1 MYNIAIVSGDG
12 IGKEVMECCEYLLDK
27 LDLNFSFEYGEAGFE
42 CFGKN
47 GTTLPEETLK
57 IANKSDA
64 VLFGAS
70 TSTPGQPSPII
81 NLRKELNVYANIRP
95 IKSYK
100 GVNCLRD
107 DIDFVIVRENTEGLY
122 SQVEYSDGEK
132 MIAERIITKKASER
146 IAKAAFNLCI
156 KRGQN
161 KVTCVHK
168 SNVLKKTDGIFK
180 ESFYKVAKNYP
191 QITTEDFYVD
201 AMAMYLI
208 TQPQNFNVI
217 VSSNLFGDIL
227 SDESAGLIGG
237 LGLAPS
243 GNIGD
248 HNGLFEPVHG
258 SAPDIAGQNKA
269 NPIATILSV
278 AMMLRYSFDMAD
290 EADAIENAVSA
301 VLDKVTV
308 QLTLCL
314 MLRDSDVFHAQIWVT
329 LLRLKSDFSHLYCNT
344 KQQHHNSFLSCGAVA
359 LFIFI
364 YKYFKNLCFTQY
376 E

>member
-1 MYNIAIVSGDG
+1 MYNIAIISGDG
-12 IGKEVMECCEYLLDK
+12 IGKEVMEACEYLLDSLN
-27 LDLNFSFEYGEAGFE
+27 LDFSFKYGEAGFE
-42 CFGKN
+42 CFNKN
-47 GTTLPEETLK
+47 GTTLPEETIK
-57 IANKSDA
+57 IANDSDA

-100 GVNCLRD
+100 GVNCIRD

-122 SQVEYSDGEK
+122 SQVEYGDSEK
-132 MIAERIITKKASER
+132 MIAERHITKKASER
-146 IAKAAFNLCI
+146 ISKAAFNLCI

-168 SNVLKKTDGIFK
+168 SNVLKKTDGVFK
-180 ESFYKVAKNYP
+180 ESFYNVAKQYP
-191 QITTEDFYVD
+191 QIATEDYYVD

-208 TQPQNFNVI
+208 TRPQDFEVI

-227 SDESAGLIGG
+227 SDESAGLVGG

-258 SAPDIAGQNKA
+258 SAPDIAGKNIA
-269 NPIATILSV
+269 NPCSMILS
-278 AMMLRYSFDMAD
+278 ASMMLDYLGEWEISNDIKDAVEKVIAD
-290 EADAIENAVSA
+290 CRIRTPDLGGDSTTMEVTKAIVKE
-301 VLDKVTV
+301 L
-308 QLTLCL
+308 
-314 MLRDSDVFHAQIWVT
+314 I
-329 LLRLKSDFSHLYCNT
+329 
-344 KQQHHNSFLSCGAVA
+344 
-359 LFIFI
+359 
-364 YKYFKNLCFTQY
+364 
-376 E
+376 

>member
-1 MYNIAIVSGDG
+1 MYNIAIISGDG
-12 IGKEVMECCEYLLDK
+12 IGKEVMEACEYLLDN
-27 LDLNFSFEYGEAGFE
+27 LDLEFSFEYGEAGFE
-42 CFGKN
+42 CFNKN
-47 GTTLPEETLK
+47 GTTLPEETIK
-57 IANKSDA
+57 IANDSDA

-100 GVNCLRD
+100 GVDCIRD

-122 SQVEYSDGEK
+122 SQVEYGDDEK
-132 MIAERIITKKASER
+132 MIAERHITKKASER
-146 IAKAAFNLCI
+146 ISKAAFNLCI

-168 SNVLKKTDGIFK
+168 SNVLKKTDGVFK
-180 ESFYKVAKNYP
+180 ESFYNVAKQYP
-191 QITTEDFYVD
+191 QIATEDYYVD

-208 TQPQNFNVI
+208 TQPQNFEVI

-227 SDESAGLIGG
+227 SDESAGLVGG

-258 SAPDIAGQNKA
+258 SAPDIAGKNIA
-269 NPIATILSV
+269 NPCSMILS
-278 AMMLRYSFDMAD
+278 ASMMLDYLGEWEISND
-290 EADAIENAVSA
+290 IKNAVE
-301 VLDKVTV
+301 KVIADCRIRTPD
-308 QLTLCL
+308 LGG
-314 MLRDSDVFHAQIWVT
+314 DSSTMEVT
-329 LLRLKSDFSHLYCNT
+329 KAIVKEL
-344 KQQHHNSFLSCGAVA
+344 
-359 LFIFI
+359 I
-364 YKYFKNLCFTQY
+364 
-376 E
+376 

>member
-1 MYNIAIVSGDG
+1 MYKIAVIGGDG
-12 IGKEVMECCEYLLDK
+12 IGTEVMDSCEYLLDK
-27 LDLNFSFEYGEAGFE
+27 IDLEFSFEYGIAGFE
-42 CFGKN
+42 CFN
-47 GTTLPEETLK
+47 NTGTTLPEETIK

-81 NLRKELNVYANIRP
+81 NLRKALNVYANIRP

-100 GVNCLRD
+100 GVNCIRD

-122 SQVEYSDGEK
+122 SQVEYGDCEK
-132 MIAERIITKKASER
+132 MIAERHITKKASER
-146 IAKAAFNLCI
+146 ISKAAFNLCI

-180 ESFYKVAKNYP
+180 ESFYKVAKQYP
-191 QITTEDFYVD
+191 QITAEDYYVD
-201 AMAMYLI
+201 ATAMYLL

-227 SDESAGLIGG
+227 SDESAGLVGG

-258 SAPDIAGQNKA
+258 SAPDIAGKNIA
-269 NPIATILSV
+269 NPCSMILS
-278 AMMLRYSFDMAD
+278 ASMMLDYLGEWEISNENKKAVEKVIAD
-290 EADAIENAVSA
+290 CKIRTPDLGGNACTMDVTKAIVKE
-301 VLDKVTV
+301 L
-308 QLTLCL
+308 
-314 MLRDSDVFHAQIWVT
+314 I
-329 LLRLKSDFSHLYCNT
+329 
-344 KQQHHNSFLSCGAVA
+344 
-359 LFIFI
+359 
-364 YKYFKNLCFTQY
+364 
-376 E
+376 

>member
-1 MYNIAIVSGDG
+1 MYNIAVISGDG
-12 IGKEVMECCEYLLDK
+12 IGKEVMSACEYLLDK
-27 LDLNFSFEYGEAGFE
+27 LDLEFSFKYGEAGFE
-42 CFGKN
+42 CFNKN
-47 GTTLPEETLK
+47 GTTLPEETIR
-57 IANKSDA
+57 IANDSDA

-100 GVNCLRD
+100 GVNCIRD

-122 SQVEYSDGEK
+122 SQVEYGDESR
-132 MIAERIITKKASER
+132 MVAERVITKKASER
-146 IAKAAFNLCI
+146 ISKAAFNLCI

-168 SNVLKKTDGIFK
+168 SNVLKKTDGVFK
-180 ESFYKVAKNYP
+180 ESFYKVAKDYP
-191 QITTEDFYVD
+191 QITAEDYYVD

-208 TQPQNFNVI
+208 TQPQNFDVI

-227 SDESAGLIGG
+227 SDESAGLVGG

-258 SAPDIAGQNKA
+258 SAPDIAGKHIA
-269 NPIATILSV
+269 NPCSMILS
-278 AMMLRYSFDMAD
+278 ASMMLDYLGEWEISND
-290 EADAIENAVSA
+290 IKNAVE
-301 VLDKVTV
+301 KVIADCKIRTPD
-308 QLTLCL
+308 LGGNSCT
-314 MLRDSDVFHAQIWVT
+314 MDV
-329 LLRLKSDFSHLYCNT
+329 T
-344 KQQHHNSFLSCGAVA
+344 KAIVKEL
-359 LFIFI
+359 I
-364 YKYFKNLCFTQY
+364 
-376 E
+376 

>member
-1 MYNIAIVSGDG
+1 MYKIAVIGGDG
-12 IGKEVMECCEYLLDK
+12 IGNEVMDSCEYLLDK
-27 LDLNFSFEYGEAGFE
+27 IDLEFSFEYGIAGFE
-42 CFGKN
+42 CFN
-47 GTTLPEETLK
+47 NTGTTLPEETIK

-81 NLRKELNVYANIRP
+81 NLRKALNVYANIRP

-100 GVNCLRD
+100 GVNCIRD

-122 SQVEYSDGEK
+122 SQVEYGDCEK
-132 MIAERIITKKASER
+132 MIAERHITKKASER
-146 IAKAAFNLCI
+146 ISKAAFNLCI

-180 ESFYKVAKNYP
+180 ESFYKVAKQYP
-191 QITTEDFYVD
+191 QITAEDYYVD
-201 AMAMYLI
+201 ATAMYLL

-258 SAPDIAGQNKA
+258 SAPDIAGKNIA
-269 NPIATILSV
+269 NPCSMILS
-278 AMMLRYSFDMAD
+278 ASMMLDYLGEWEISNDIKKAVEKVIAD
-290 EADAIENAVSA
+290 CKIRTPDLGGNAFTMDVTKAIVKE
-301 VLDKVTV
+301 L
-308 QLTLCL
+308 
-314 MLRDSDVFHAQIWVT
+314 I
-329 LLRLKSDFSHLYCNT
+329 
-344 KQQHHNSFLSCGAVA
+344 
-359 LFIFI
+359 
-364 YKYFKNLCFTQY
+364 
-376 E
+376 

>member
-1 MYNIAIVSGDG
+1 MYKIAVIGGDG
-12 IGKEVMECCEYLLDK
+12 IGNEVMDSCEYLLDK
-27 LDLNFSFEYGEAGFE
+27 IDLEFSFEYGIAGFE
-42 CFGKN
+42 CFN
-47 GTTLPEETLK
+47 NTGTTLPEETIK

-81 NLRKELNVYANIRP
+81 NLRKALNVYANIRP

-100 GVNCLRD
+100 GVNCIRD

-122 SQVEYSDGEK
+122 SQVEYGDCEK
-132 MIAERIITKKASER
+132 MIAERHITKKASER
-146 IAKAAFNLCI
+146 ISKAAFNLCI

-180 ESFYKVAKNYP
+180 ESFYKVAKQYP
-191 QITTEDFYVD
+191 QITAEDYYVD
-201 AMAMYLI
+201 ATAMYLL

-227 SDESAGLIGG
+227 SDESAGLVGG

-258 SAPDIAGQNKA
+258 SAPDIAGKNIA
-269 NPIATILSV
+269 NPCSMILS
-278 AMMLRYSFDMAD
+278 ASMMLDYLGEWEISNDIKKAVEKVIAD
-290 EADAIENAVSA
+290 CKIRTPDLGGNAFTMDVTKAIVKE
-301 VLDKVTV
+301 L
-308 QLTLCL
+308 
-314 MLRDSDVFHAQIWVT
+314 I
-329 LLRLKSDFSHLYCNT
+329 
-344 KQQHHNSFLSCGAVA
+344 
-359 LFIFI
+359 
-364 YKYFKNLCFTQY
+364 
-376 E
+376 

>member
-1 MYNIAIVSGDG
+1 MYKIAVIGGDG
-12 IGKEVMECCEYLLDK
+12 IGNEVMDSCEYLLDK
-27 LDLNFSFEYGEAGFE
+27 IDLEFSFEYGIAGFE
-42 CFGKN
+42 CFN
-47 GTTLPEETLK
+47 NTGTTLPEETIK

-81 NLRKELNVYANIRP
+81 NLRKALNVYANIRP

-100 GVNCLRD
+100 GVNCIRD

-122 SQVEYSDGEK
+122 SQVEYGDCEK
-132 MIAERIITKKASER
+132 MIAERHITKKASER
-146 IAKAAFNLCI
+146 ISKAAFNLCI

-168 SNVLKKTDGIFK
+168 SNVLKKTDGVFK
-180 ESFYKVAKNYP
+180 ESFYKVAKQYP
-191 QITTEDFYVD
+191 QITAEDYYVD
-201 AMAMYLI
+201 ATAMYLL

-227 SDESAGLIGG
+227 SDESAGLVGG

-258 SAPDIAGQNKA
+258 SAPDIAGKNIA
-269 NPIATILSV
+269 NPCSMILS
-278 AMMLRYSFDMAD
+278 ASMMLDYLGEW
-290 EADAIENAVSA
+290 EAANDIKNAVE
-301 VLDKVTV
+301 KVIADCKIRTPD
-308 QLTLCL
+308 LGGDAST
-314 MLRDSDVFHAQIWVT
+314 MDV
-329 LLRLKSDFSHLYCNT
+329 T
-344 KQQHHNSFLSCGAVA
+344 KAIVREL
-359 LFIFI
+359 I
-364 YKYFKNLCFTQY
+364 
-376 E
+376 